1 MATTNAAV
9 DAEVKADT
17 GLPETQSVADDAFN
31 RWRPRYHLIAPRG
44 WVNDPCAPGYDPINE
59 VYHVGFQ
66 WVPTGVEWNNS
77 ISWGSAVSPDLVSWT
92 VRKETSLEPTPGADK
107 LGVFTGCL
115 SPVTA
120 KAGTITAFYTSVTQ
134 SPIHHASPY
143 SYGQELLHSATS
155 SDAGKTWSRY
165 EQNPV
170 LPGPPA
176 NLDVTGW
183 RDPFIA
189 PWMSMA
195 RVLDDAPATLY
206 ALIAG
211 GTRDGGPTSFLY
223 SISPEALYEWTFVST
238 LGTMP
243 KSSSASGA
251 RYDFG
256 SNWEVT
262 NFISF
267 PDPDSDAALD
277 SQLDFLVMSVEGMT
291 TGVAPTGHTEFRR
304 DHKQMWLCGKLEPGQ
319 DQTIEMAYRYGG
331 FLDYGCYYAGNSFCE
346 PKSQRHI
353 ILGWLVEEDLPLQR
367 RQAQGWSGMLSLPRM
382 LKLQRLENVF
392 EPVDSKMESL
402 KSFGVQKTAPQT
414 YTLTTLCAVPAGR
427 LQQLRRNQQ
436 SLDPRTLSP
445 KNDSTG
451 GLELAN
457 GNCWELKASFGL
469 TPDTDA
475 VGLVLQHSK
484 DDPTIRTIIT
494 YRPSTETLTITRC
507 HSTAHSDINTSEETA
522 PHTLFKFL
530 GPHSAPTSDGDG
542 SASAATPRT
551 EPLTLRVFF
560 DVSALE
566 IFANERTAISTRVY
580 PESGTCYGISTF
592 VEGNGC
598 EMSQFDYWEMA
609 PNVRMEE

>member
-1 MATTNAAV
+1 M
-9 DAEVKADT
+9 
-17 GLPETQSVADDAFN
+17 
-31 RWRPRYHLIAPRG
+31 
-44 WVNDPCAPGYDPINE
+44 NE

-92 VRKETSLEPTPGADK
+92 VRRATSLGPTPDLDK

-120 KAGTITAFYTSVTQ
+120 RAGTITAFYTSVTQ

-143 SYGQELLHSATS
+143 SYGQELLHAATS
-155 SDAGKTWSRY
+155 SDAGKTWMRY
-165 EQNPV
+165 GNNPV

-183 RDPFIA
+183 RDPFVA
-189 PWMSMA
+189 SWMSMA
-195 RVLDDAPATLY
+195 RVLDDPPATLY

-223 SISPEALYEWTFVST
+223 SISPEAVFDWTFVST

-243 KSSSASGA
+243 KTSSASGA

-267 PDPDSDAALD
+267 PDPDSDAAQD

-291 TGVAPTGHTEFRR
+291 ETAVPTGHTEFRR
-304 DHKQMWLCGKLEPGQ
+304 DHKQMWLCGKLKPGQ
-319 DQTIEMAYRYGG
+319 DQTIEMVYRYGG
-331 FLDYGCYYAGNSFCE
+331 YLDHGCYYAGNSFCE

-382 LKLQRLENVF
+382 MKLQRLENVF
-392 EPVDSKMESL
+392 EPLDSKMESL

-427 LQQLRRNQQ
+427 LQQLRRNHQ
-436 SLDPRTLSP
+436 SLDPRSLSS
-445 KNDSTG
+445 NSSVD

-457 GNCWELKASFGL
+457 GSCWELKASFGIAPE
-469 TPDTDA
+469 TEA
-475 VGLVLQHSK
+475 VGLVLRHSQ

-494 YRPSTETLTITRC
+494 YRLSTETLTITRRR
-507 HSTAHSDINTSEETA
+507 STAHSDINTSEETA

-530 GPHSAPTSDGDG
+530 DPSPSSSGGDG
-542 SASAATPRT
+542 SSAAPPACT

-560 DVSALE
+560 DVSTLE
-566 IFANERTAISTRVY
+566 VFANERTAISTRVY
-580 PESGTCYGISTF
+580 PESGACYGISPF
-592 VEGNGC
+592 VEGGEC

-609 PNVRMEE
+609 PNVLMEE